1 MHGNIFPCELT
12 DQPEYAIGNIYNGIP
27 LISQIENSIKG
38 KNSFF
43 DKKEN
48 TECIDCYWKIFCKGG
63 CTVRVM
69 SNKNNKDVD
78 ITECEINKVLYPE
91 LIKLIID
98 KPEIVNKMLG
108 WDGLYGV

>member
-1 MHGNIFPCELT
+1 
-12 DQPEYAIGNIYNGIP
+12 
-27 LISQIENSIKG
+27 
-38 KNSFF
+38 
-43 DKKEN
+43 
-48 TECIDCYWKIFCKGG
+48 
-63 CTVRVM
+63 M

-91 LIKLIID
+91 LIQLIID

>member
-1 MHGNIFPCELT
+1 M
-12 DQPEYAIGNIYNGIP
+12 
-27 LISQIENSIKG
+27 
-38 KNSFF
+38 
-43 DKKEN
+43 
-48 TECIDCYWKIFCKGG
+48 
-63 CTVRVM
+63 RVM

-108 WDGLYGV
+108 WDGLIWNHVKML